1 MKKLYF
7 LFIVLLFIPFT
18 LAISTDMKPIYQ
30 PSETLIIEILGNILQ
45 PITPEDVELKR
56 VNVQVPWEYDVKR
69 VGERYFLWG
78 ILPDEENNYTLII
91 KDVRTTVSG
100 VPQNVDFSQDFST
113 FGELISYSIKP
124 GFIITQ
130 DDQFEIT
137 TFLYGDF
144 PEPISV
150 NFPQEHEVILSP
162 GENKLTFSTLSVE
175 PGFSIIQVGIYPTP
189 ILILGEEQDNTQ
201 VDEIILPEFRFFPKT
216 IESVIL
222 FDEAPF
228 YPFSIINTGGE
239 SIEDLILEYDSE
251 IFIIEPSLQEVIAAG
266 ETLNYTLTL
275 KKQNEPIEETI
286 LLRSGDLLIE
296 FPITVAYTENL
307 EQAQTPYLEEDY
319 LETQGYYCEELGG
332 KACTAGE
339 VCATDSVSSLDISSC
354 CLGTCSTPTEES
366 SFAWVGYL
374 IAAVL
379 LVVVVIILGRY
390 IKTRKQRH
398 PLEKTLTNLEKKKK
412 KRRFDE
418 HKANFSGNRAPGS
431 QMQ

>member
-1 MKKLYF
+1 MKKLSI
-7 LFIVLLFIPFT
+7 LFIILLFIPFT
-18 LAISTDMKPIYQ
+18 LAISTDMKPVYQ
-30 PSETLIIEILGNILQ
+30 PSETLIIEIFGNILS
-45 PITPEDVELKR
+45 PIMPEDVELKR
-56 VNVQVPWEYDVKR
+56 INVQVPWEYDVKR

-78 ILPDEENNYTLII
+78 TLPNVQNNYTLII
-91 KDVRTTVSG
+91 KDIRTTVSG
-100 VPQNVDFSQDFST
+100 VPQNIDFSQDFST
-113 FGELISYSIKP
+113 FGEIVSYSIKP

-130 DDQFEIT
+130 EDEFEIT
-137 TFLYGDF
+137 VFSYGDF
-144 PEPISV
+144 PEPINV

-175 PGFSIIQVGIYPTP
+175 PGFIIIQIGIYLTP
-189 ILILGEEQDNTQ
+189 VLILGEEQDNIQ
-201 VDEIILPEFRFFPKT
+201 DNEIILPEFRFFPKT

-222 FDEAPF
+222 FDENPF

-275 KKQNEPIEETI
+275 KKQNEPIEEII
-286 LLRSGDLLIE
+286 LLRSGNLLIE

-307 EQAQTPYLEEDY
+307 EQVQTPYLDENY
-319 LETQGYYCEELGG
+319 SETQGYYCEELGG

-339 VCATDSVSSLDISSC
+339 VCSTDTLSSLDISSC
-354 CLGTCSTPTEES
+354 CLGTCSDATEETS
-366 SFAWVGYL
+366 YAWVGYL

-390 IKTRKQRH
+390 IKTRKQHH
-398 PLEKTLTNLEKKKK
+398 PLEKTLADVEKKKK
-412 KRRFDE
+412 KRRFDY
-418 HKANFSGNRAPGS
+418 KPNFSGNRPAGS
-431 QMQ
+431 GME